1 MGTPVLAGNLEYLS
15 SVVNKFHLG
24 LCADARN
31 PKDIAAKL
39 RMMIHD
45 ADMRFRFRQ
54 NGLKAVRDYFNWGVS
69 EQALFGI
76 YASLTPSPPP
86 RENLEGQ
93 DQARPGSHPD

>member
-1 MGTPVLAGNLEYLS
+1 
-15 SVVNKFHLG
+15 
-24 LCADARN
+24 
-31 PKDIAAKL
+31 
-39 RMMIHD
+39 MMIHD

-86 RENLEGQ
+86 RDNLEGQ